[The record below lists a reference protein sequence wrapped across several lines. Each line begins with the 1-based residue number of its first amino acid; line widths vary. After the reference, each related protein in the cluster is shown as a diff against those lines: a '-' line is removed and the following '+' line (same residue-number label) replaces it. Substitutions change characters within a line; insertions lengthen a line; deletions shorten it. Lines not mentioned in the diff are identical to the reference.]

1 MRRSISNAVRRSISN
16 AAGLTRYVSMG
27 YGRPKYSETC
37 RFLEIG
43 ERISWR
49 VFGGIEV
56 SSVSRNLYY
65 EGSPKATPVRQM
77 ES

>member
-1 MRRSISNAVRRSISN
+1 
-16 AAGLTRYVSMG
+16 MG